1 MGTVSVG
8 KSRLGVETKILTCR
22 KSGEVIVAKM
32 ENEEKKREIMIN
44 KNKLNND
51 KIFIENNLT

>member
-1 MGTVSVG
+1 ML
-8 KSRLGVETKILTCR
+8 KSRLGVKTKILTCR

-44 KNKLNND
+44 KNKLSND